1 MGLQNIT
8 EVIINEGMQ
17 EAELIIKNAQEMADA
32 FLEKQKQQGIHE
44 ASVKAASLFRKA
56 EKEAEG
62 ERLRKVANAKASSKW
77 IVLAR
82 KEALIEK
89 VLDES
94 KKRLQ
99 IMIESKE
106 YFSLLPKLII
116 EAGVVLGG
124 GDLEVLLNKRD
135 TTLPLK
141 FGGMEA
147 KISEK
152 TGSDTKLRLC
162 EQKTE
167 ATGGAM
173 VRTKDRKIVMDN
185 TFEDR
190 IRRKD
195 RELRY
200 AITGILFE

>member
-8 EVIINEGMQ
+8 EVIIKEGMQ

-44 ASVKAASLFRKA
+44 ASVKAASLFKKA

-94 KKRLQ
+94 KKRMQ
-99 IMIESKE
+99 ILIESKE
-106 YFSLLPKLII
+106 YFSPTKIRNWYWR
-116 EAGVVLGG
+116 VLWF
-124 GDLEVLLNKRD
+124 EV
-135 TTLPLK
+135 
-141 FGGMEA
+141 F
-147 KISEK
+147 
-152 TGSDTKLRLC
+152 
-162 EQKTE
+162 
-167 ATGGAM
+167 
-173 VRTKDRKIVMDN
+173 
-185 TFEDR
+185 
-190 IRRKD
+190 
-195 RELRY
+195 
-200 AITGILFE
+200 